1 MGEATRAD
9 AISDAAGG
17 HPAHPHAARSVVAR
31 FLADRSGATAIEYA
45 MIAVFLSILIVAGV
59 TALGTKL
66 TAFFNSVAAGF

>member
-1 MGEATRAD
+1 
-9 AISDAAGG
+9 
-17 HPAHPHAARSVVAR
+17 
-31 FLADRSGATAIEYA
+31 